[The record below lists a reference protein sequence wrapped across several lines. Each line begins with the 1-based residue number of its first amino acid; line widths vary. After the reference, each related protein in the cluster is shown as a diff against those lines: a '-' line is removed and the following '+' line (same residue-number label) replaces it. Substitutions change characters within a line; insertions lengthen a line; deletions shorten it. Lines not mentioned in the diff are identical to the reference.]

1 MCGIVGLLVKNQK
14 MRDSIGELM
23 LPMLIGM
30 TERGPDSAGMAIFG
44 APVHADARKFS
55 LYAGVD
61 DFNWAKLGH
70 DFEQHLGSKANIEPK
85 SNHAVLTTTMAP
97 ETVKIWLKEDYP
109 QLHLL
114 SVGQLMDIYKD
125 IGTPTQVAERYAFE
139 KFSGTH
145 LVGHTRMATESAVTP
160 AHAHPFTAGE
170 DWCLV
175 HNGSLSNANSL
186 RRKLQKEG
194 IEFETDNDTEAACRF
209 LQWRMREGDNLE
221 TALNHGFEEL
231 DGFYTLLMG
240 TKNELALVRDPFGC
254 KPAMIAEHDD
264 YVAIASEFRS
274 LAHLPD
280 IKNAKVFEPS
290 PKELYVW
297 KL

>member
-1 MCGIVGLLVKNQK
+1 MCGIVGLLIKNPT

-23 LPMLIGM
+23 MPMLLGM
-30 TERGPDSAGMAIFG
+30 TERGPDSAGMAMFT
-44 APVHADARKFS
+44 APVAADTRKFS
-55 LYAGVD
+55 LYSGAT
-61 DFNWAKLGH
+61 DFNWTKLGH
-70 DFEQHLGSKANIEPK
+70 DFEKHLSVNAIIDAK
-85 SNHAVLTTTMAP
+85 SNHAVLTTALSP
-97 ETVKIWLKEDYP
+97 ATVKMWLTEHYP

-114 SVGQLMDIYKD
+114 SVGQLMDVYKD
-125 IGTPTQVAERYAFE
+125 TGTPQQVADKYDFMNF
-139 KFSGTH
+139 KGSH
-145 LVGHTRMATESAVTP
+145 LVGHTRMATESAITP

-175 HNGSLSNANSL
+175 HNGSLSNACSL
-186 RRKLQKEG
+186 RRKLEYEG
-194 IEFETDNDTEAACRF
+194 IEFQTDNDTEAACRF
-209 LQWRMREGDNLE
+209 LQWRMREGDDLE
-221 TALNHGFEEL
+221 TALHHGFEEL

-240 TKNELALVRDPFGC
+240 TSTELALVRDPYGC

-280 IKNAKVFEPS
+280 INNANVFEPS
-290 PKELYVW
+290 PKEMYVW